1 MLNLL
6 FDLKVEDDWPPVA
19 VEGLPCTEVPG
30 GYRVEAAPLFV
41 KNLSAGDEISVSRS
55 SAGHV
60 SEWSHLR
67 KSDRTTIWL
76 LRISKPGDVSSALEE
91 LRRMSCNT
99 AQLAEYGSYAIDV
112 PGTCSISDVDAVLA
126 RLDPSQIAIAYPS
139 FRHS

>member
-19 VEGLPCTEVPG
+19 VEGLPCTEIPG
-30 GYRVEAAPLFV
+30 GYRVETAPLFV

-55 SAGHV
+55 PAGHV
-60 SEWSHLR
+60 CEWSHLR

-76 LRISKPGDVSSALEE
+76 LRIAKPGDVGTALDE
-91 LRRMSCNT
+91 LRRMNCNT
-99 AQLAEYGSYAIDV
+99 AQLPEYGSYAIDV

-126 RLDPSQIAIAYPS
+126 RLDQSQIAIAYPS

>member
-19 VEGLPCTEVPG
+19 VEGLPCTEIPS
-30 GYRVEAAPLFV
+30 GYRVEAAPLFL
-41 KNLSAGDEISVSRS
+41 KGLSAGDEISVSRS
-55 SAGHV
+55 QAGHV
-60 SEWSHLR
+60 SEWSYLR

-76 LRISKPGDVSSALEE
+76 LRISKPGDVSAALDE
-91 LRRMSCNT
+91 LHRMNCNT
-99 AQLAEYGSYAIDV
+99 AQLPAYGCYAIDV

-126 RLDPSQIAIAYPS
+126 RLDPSQVAIAYPS